1 MQHILVNHER
11 EQTMKTNN
19 LLGLVIVA
27 GIVLIIAAFFAPAS
41 FVTPMIVVGFL
52 AIPVGVYLW
61 LFGRKNRPDR

>member
-1 MQHILVNHER
+1 
-11 EQTMKTNN
+11 MKTNN